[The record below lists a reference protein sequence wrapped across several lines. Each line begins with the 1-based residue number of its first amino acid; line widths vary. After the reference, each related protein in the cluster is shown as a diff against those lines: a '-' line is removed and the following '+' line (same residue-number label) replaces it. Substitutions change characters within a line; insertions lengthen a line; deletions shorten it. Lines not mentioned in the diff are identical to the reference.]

1 MSDSFFVGR
10 ECPGESGSQVLEQLV
25 LAPDLLKADL
35 NCLADLEH
43 GGDDLMLLLSLLC
56 VKSINLQESLDL
68 VLDLTGLLLGILDI
82 TFHIIPIL

>member
-43 GGDDLMLLLSLLC
+43 GGDDLMLLLSPLG
-56 VKSINLQESLDL
+56 VKPIDVQKSLQLILDL
-68 VLDLTGLLLGILDI
+68 ACL
-82 TFHIIPIL
+82 